1 MAAIHAKNTLHAI
14 WRQNIVNNLTSKK
27 WVEQEK
33 LQSQQPTYKKNINNN
48 NNKILLSFLLFLSLL
63 YIFTNNDIAYK
74 FVYKHTITPVAD
86 TDEQTLCLK
95 QHEGTMVASNIGTS
109 ATTRNITME
118 NDTSTIVNMNALTFE
133 VNSTVTTEVDSVTT
147 KILSIGNRSI
157 DLADAAS
164 MNIVISTD
172 ASYDTSNINVGT
184 SATIRNITNGNDASC
199 NEMSHCGVKWCYCCG
214 KQTLPNE
221 TLFMDHFGHQCPRFE
236 SCHFWREQGA
246 HGYRCIESICYD
258 EVHDCCRAE
267 HKRGRENKN
276 IIHRCMWLTTFLTN
290 TPPMLRIWLIGW
302 LRAIFMP
309 QGKYWH
315 HDGNFFIFDP
325 GGDTNN
331 IYILLFFHL
340 FH

>member
-1 MAAIHAKNTLHAI
+1 MAAIHAKNTLHTI

-86 TDEQTLCLK
+86 TNEQMLCLK

-118 NDTSTIVNMNALTFE
+118 NDTSTKVNMNALAFE
-133 VNSTVTTEVDSVTT
+133 VNSTVTTEVDSVT
-147 KILSIGNRSI
+147 
-157 DLADAAS
+157 
-164 MNIVISTD
+164 D

-184 SATIRNITNGNDASC
+184 SVTIRNITNGNDASTNKVDMNALAFEINSATGTNLIYSPALPQNDIIKYDGYMDKC
-199 NEMSHCGVKWCYCCG
+199 MNDNKILEVCGDLASTKYY
-214 KQTLPNE
+214 
-221 TLFMDHFGHQCPRFE
+221 
-236 SCHFWREQGA
+236 
-246 HGYRCIESICYD
+246 GYYS
-258 EVHDCCRAE
+258 
-267 HKRGRENKN
+267 
-276 IIHRCMWLTTFLTN
+276 T
-290 TPPMLRIWLIGW
+290 
-302 LRAIFMP
+302 IFMS

>member
-1 MAAIHAKNTLHAI
+1 MAAIHAKNTLHTI

-48 NNKILLSFLLFLSLL
+48 NNKILLSFLFFLSLL
-63 YIFTNNDIAYK
+63 YIFTNNVIAYK
-74 FVYKHTITPVAD
+74 YVCRHTITPVAD
-86 TDEQTLCLK
+86 TNEQMLCLK

-118 NDTSTIVNMNALTFE
+118 NDTSTKVNMNALAFD
-133 VNSTVTTEVDSVTT
+133 VNSTVTTEVDSV
-147 KILSIGNRSI
+147 
-157 DLADAAS
+157 
-164 MNIVISTD
+164 TD

-184 SATIRNITNGNDASC
+184 SATIRNIKNGNDAST
-199 NEMSHCGVKWCYCCG
+199 NKVDMNA
-214 KQTLPNE
+214 LA
-221 TLFMDHFGHQCPRFE
+221 FE
-236 SCHFWREQGA
+236 INSAAGTIYVDVLDIIEYD
-246 HGYRCIESICYD
+246 GY
-258 EVHDCCRAE
+258 
-267 HKRGRENKN
+267 
-276 IIHRCMWLTTFLTN
+276 M
-290 TPPMLRIWLIGW
+290 
-302 LRAIFMP
+302 AIFMSH
-309 QGKYWH
+309 GKYWH

>member
-1 MAAIHAKNTLHAI
+1 MAAIHAKNTLHTI

-48 NNKILLSFLLFLSLL
+48 NSKILLSFLLFLSLL

-95 QHEGTMVASNIGTS
+95 QHEGTMVASNVGTS
-109 ATTRNITME
+109 ATIRNITME
-118 NDTSTIVNMNALTFE
+118 NDTSTKVNMNALAFE
-133 VNSTVTTEVDSVTT
+133 VNSTVTTEVDSVT
-147 KILSIGNRSI
+147 
-157 DLADAAS
+157 
-164 MNIVISTD
+164 D

-184 SATIRNITNGNDASC
+184 SVTIRNITNGNDAST
-199 NEMSHCGVKWCYCCG
+199 NKVNMNA
-214 KQTLPNE
+214 LA
-221 TLFMDHFGHQCPRFE
+221 FE
-236 SCHFWREQGA
+236 INSAAGTIYVDILDIIEYD
-246 HGYRCIESICYD
+246 GY
-258 EVHDCCRAE
+258 
-267 HKRGRENKN
+267 
-276 IIHRCMWLTTFLTN
+276 M
-290 TPPMLRIWLIGW
+290 
-302 LRAIFMP
+302 AIFMSH
-309 QGKYWH
+309 GKYWH

>member
-1 MAAIHAKNTLHAI
+1 MAAIHAKNTLHTI

-118 NDTSTIVNMNALTFE
+118 NDASTKVNMNALAFE
-133 VNSTVTTEVDSVTT
+133 VNSTVTTEVDSV
-147 KILSIGNRSI
+147 
-157 DLADAAS
+157 
-164 MNIVISTD
+164 TD

-184 SATIRNITNGNDASC
+184 SATIRNITNGNDAST
-199 NEMSHCGVKWCYCCG
+199 NKVDMNA
-214 KQTLPNE
+214 LA
-221 TLFMDHFGHQCPRFE
+221 FE
-236 SCHFWREQGA
+236 INSAAGTIYVDVLDIIEYD
-246 HGYRCIESICYD
+246 GY
-258 EVHDCCRAE
+258 
-267 HKRGRENKN
+267 
-276 IIHRCMWLTTFLTN
+276 M
-290 TPPMLRIWLIGW
+290 
-302 LRAIFMP
+302 AIFMSH
-309 QGKYWH
+309 GKYWH

>member
-1 MAAIHAKNTLHAI
+1 MAAIHAKNTLHTI

-48 NNKILLSFLLFLSLL
+48 NNKILLSFLFFLSLL
-63 YIFTNNDIAYK
+63 YIFTNNVIAYK
-74 FVYKHTITPVAD
+74 YVCRHTITPVAD
-86 TDEQTLCLK
+86 TNEQILCLK
-95 QHEGTMVASNIGTS
+95 QHEGTMVASNVGTS

-133 VNSTVTTEVDSVTT
+133 VNSTVTTEVDSVT
-147 KILSIGNRSI
+147 
-157 DLADAAS
+157 
-164 MNIVISTD
+164 D

-184 SATIRNITNGNDASC
+184 SVTIRNITNGNDAST
-199 NEMSHCGVKWCYCCG
+199 NKVNMNA
-214 KQTLPNE
+214 LA
-221 TLFMDHFGHQCPRFE
+221 FE
-236 SCHFWREQGA
+236 INSAAGTIYVDILDIIEYD
-246 HGYRCIESICYD
+246 GY
-258 EVHDCCRAE
+258 
-267 HKRGRENKN
+267 
-276 IIHRCMWLTTFLTN
+276 M
-290 TPPMLRIWLIGW
+290 
-302 LRAIFMP
+302 AIFMSH
-309 QGKYWH
+309 GKYWH

>member
-1 MAAIHAKNTLHAI
+1 MAAIHAKNTLHTI

-48 NNKILLSFLLFLSLL
+48 NSKILLSFLFFLSLL
-63 YIFTNNDIAYK
+63 YIFANNVIAYK
-74 FVYKHTITPVAD
+74 YVCRHTITPVAD
-86 TDEQTLCLK
+86 TNEQMLCLK

-118 NDTSTIVNMNALTFE
+118 NDTSTKVNMNALAFE
-133 VNSTVTTEVDSVTT
+133 VNSTVTTEVDSV
-147 KILSIGNRSI
+147 
-157 DLADAAS
+157 
-164 MNIVISTD
+164 TD

-184 SATIRNITNGNDASC
+184 SATIRNITNGNDAST
-199 NEMSHCGVKWCYCCG
+199 NKVDMNA
-214 KQTLPNE
+214 LA
-221 TLFMDHFGHQCPRFE
+221 FE
-236 SCHFWREQGA
+236 INSAAGTIYVDALDIIEYD
-246 HGYRCIESICYD
+246 GY
-258 EVHDCCRAE
+258 
-267 HKRGRENKN
+267 
-276 IIHRCMWLTTFLTN
+276 M
-290 TPPMLRIWLIGW
+290 
-302 LRAIFMP
+302 AIFMSH
-309 QGKYWH
+309 GKYWH

>member
-48 NNKILLSFLLFLSLL
+48 NSKILLSFLFFLSLL
-63 YIFTNNDIAYK
+63 YIFANNVIAYK
-74 FVYKHTITPVAD
+74 YVCRHTITPVAD
-86 TDEQTLCLK
+86 TNEQILCLK

-118 NDTSTIVNMNALTFE
+118 NDASTKVNMNALAFE

-172 ASYDTSNINVGT
+172 ASYDTSNINIGT
-184 SATIRNITNGNDASC
+184 SATIRNITNGNDAST
-199 NEMSHCGVKWCYCCG
+199 NKVDMNA
-214 KQTLPNE
+214 LA
-221 TLFMDHFGHQCPRFE
+221 FE
-236 SCHFWREQGA
+236 INSAAGTIYVDALDIIEYD
-246 HGYRCIESICYD
+246 GY
-258 EVHDCCRAE
+258 
-267 HKRGRENKN
+267 
-276 IIHRCMWLTTFLTN
+276 M
-290 TPPMLRIWLIGW
+290 
-302 LRAIFMP
+302 AIFMSH
-309 QGKYWH
+309 GKYWH

>member
-1 MAAIHAKNTLHAI
+1 MAAIHAKNTLHTI

-118 NDTSTIVNMNALTFE
+118 NDASTKVNMNALAFE
-133 VNSTVTTEVDSVTT
+133 VNSTVTTEVDSV
-147 KILSIGNRSI
+147 
-157 DLADAAS
+157 
-164 MNIVISTD
+164 TD

-184 SATIRNITNGNDASC
+184 SATIRNIKNGNDASTNKVDMNALAFEINSATGTVLDIIKYDGYMVKC
-199 NEMSHCGVKWCYCCG
+199 MNDNKILEVCGDLAGTKYY
-214 KQTLPNE
+214 
-221 TLFMDHFGHQCPRFE
+221 
-236 SCHFWREQGA
+236 
-246 HGYRCIESICYD
+246 GYYS
-258 EVHDCCRAE
+258 
-267 HKRGRENKN
+267 
-276 IIHRCMWLTTFLTN
+276 T
-290 TPPMLRIWLIGW
+290 
-302 LRAIFMP
+302 IFMS

>member
-1 MAAIHAKNTLHAI
+1 MAAIHAKNTLHTI

-48 NNKILLSFLLFLSLL
+48 NNKILLSFLFFLSLL
-63 YIFTNNDIAYK
+63 YIFTNNVIAYK
-74 FVYKHTITPVAD
+74 YVCRHTITPVAD
-86 TDEQTLCLK
+86 TNEQMLCLK
-95 QHEGTMVASNIGTS
+95 QHEGTMVASNVGTS

-133 VNSTVTTEVDSVTT
+133 VNSTVTTEVDSVT
-147 KILSIGNRSI
+147 
-157 DLADAAS
+157 
-164 MNIVISTD
+164 D

-184 SATIRNITNGNDASC
+184 SVTIRNITNGNDAST
-199 NEMSHCGVKWCYCCG
+199 NKVNMNA
-214 KQTLPNE
+214 LA
-221 TLFMDHFGHQCPRFE
+221 FE
-236 SCHFWREQGA
+236 INSAAGTIYVDILDIIEYD
-246 HGYRCIESICYD
+246 GY
-258 EVHDCCRAE
+258 
-267 HKRGRENKN
+267 
-276 IIHRCMWLTTFLTN
+276 M
-290 TPPMLRIWLIGW
+290 
-302 LRAIFMP
+302 AIFMSH
-309 QGKYWH
+309 GKYWH

>member
-118 NDTSTIVNMNALTFE
+118 NDASTKVNMNALAFE
-133 VNSTVTTEVDSVTT
+133 VNSTVTTEVDSITT

-172 ASYDTSNINVGT
+172 ASYDTSNINIGT
-184 SATIRNITNGNDASC
+184 SATIRNITNGNDASTNKVDMNALAFEINSATGTVLDIIKYDGYMDKC
-199 NEMSHCGVKWCYCCG
+199 MNDNKILEVCGDLAGTKYY
-214 KQTLPNE
+214 
-221 TLFMDHFGHQCPRFE
+221 
-236 SCHFWREQGA
+236 
-246 HGYRCIESICYD
+246 GYYS
-258 EVHDCCRAE
+258 
-267 HKRGRENKN
+267 
-276 IIHRCMWLTTFLTN
+276 T
-290 TPPMLRIWLIGW
+290 
-302 LRAIFMP
+302 IFMS